1 MTEPHLLFSDGVHEC
16 YIFNNLVEGQG
27 VQANQ
32 FLIVDGRD
40 YALID
45 PGGDLTYNPLALE
58 VSKKFEL
65 KQLKYVFA
73 SHQDPDIIS
82 SLDRWLLHTECQ
94 VITSRLWSRFLP
106 HLASGFVN
114 KSLQGHVFDRII
126 AVPDEGMKIP
136 FGNGDI
142 SCLPA
147 HFLHSVGNIQFYDP
161 VSKILFSGDMG
172 ASMGNE
178 SDVLT
183 VSDFTEHIPK
193 MLGFHRRYMC
203 SQKISSLWANMVRKL
218 DVEIIAPQHGPMF
231 KGKENINLFLDWI
244 SQLECGIDLM
254 TEQNYQ
260 LPL

>member
-1 MTEPHLLFSDGVHEC
+1 MTEPQLIFSDGIHEC
-16 YIFNNLVEGQG
+16 YIFTNLVEGQG

-58 VSKKFEL
+58 VAKKFDL
-65 KQLKYVFA
+65 KELKYVFA

-82 SLDRWLLHTECQ
+82 SLDRWLLHTKCQ

-114 KSLQGHVFDRII
+114 QSLQGHVFDRII
-126 AVPDEGMKIP
+126 AVPDEGMNIP
-136 FGNGDI
+136 FGNSHV
-142 SCLPA
+142 SCIPA

-161 VSKILFSGDMG
+161 VSRILFSGDLG
-172 ASMGNE
+172 ASMGCDKGAIEVDN
-178 SDVLT
+178 
-183 VSDFTEHIPK
+183 FAAHIPK

-203 SQKISSLWANMVRKL
+203 SRNISRLWATMVREL
-218 DVEIIAPQHGPMF
+218 DIEIIVPQHGPYF
-231 KGKENINLFLDWI
+231 RGSEKINQFLDWI
-244 SQLECGIDLM
+244 SELECGIDLM
-254 TEQNYQ
+254 TQANYQ
-260 LPL
+260 LP

>member
-1 MTEPHLLFSDGVHEC
+1 MTEPRLLFSDGVHEC

-65 KQLKYVFA
+65 QQLKYVFA

-82 SLDRWLLHTECQ
+82 SLDRWLLHTNCQ
-94 VITSRLWSRFLP
+94 IITSRLWSRFLP

-114 KSLQGHVFDRII
+114 KSLQGHVFDRIV

-136 FGNGDI
+136 FGNSYI
-142 SCLPA
+142 ACLPA

-172 ASMGNE
+172 ASMGNDNKDLE
-178 SDVLT
+178 VKN
-183 VSDFTEHIPK
+183 FIEHIPK
-193 MLGFHRRYMC
+193 MIGFHRRYMC
-203 SQKISSLWANMVRKL
+203 SRKISALWASMIRRL
-218 DVEIIAPQHGPMF
+218 DVDIIVPQHGPMF

-254 TEQNYQ
+254 SEQNYQ
-260 LPL
+260 LPF